1 MSKATEGKWFGEIS
15 EVAAQLQVA
24 STNIFS
30 GDSSFHGKDAFY
42 HETERT
48 RMGIKGEKR
57 EREIKHRTFL
67 TQMVPRCR

>member
-1 MSKATEGKWFGEIS
+1 MSKATKGKWFGEIS

-42 HETERT
+42 HAKNKT
-48 RMGIKGEKR
+48 
-57 EREIKHRTFL
+57 L
-67 TQMVPRCR
+67 